1 MNKKNKEFFLS
12 SWAINNKTIIYVLM
26 TIFLVSGITAYKT
39 MPRELFPEINS
50 SNIFVTTIFPGNN
63 AEEIEKL
70 ITDPLEQEIK
80 GVIGLIEIE
89 STSSE
94 GISIINIEFDD
105 DIPTE
110 VARLRVKDLVDNVTV
125 GDDWPTFN
133 NAKVDPNI
141 FEFDIAERFPVLNI
155 SLVGDYKVEE
165 LKEYAEYLD
174 TRIERLPQVKTVEVR
189 GIQDFEVEIAVNPY
203 KMKATKT
210 SFGNIINAISQ
221 ENITISA
228 GSLISDGQRRN
239 VKIIGEVSD
248 PSQLNRLIV
257 KRDDGPVYLED
268 VASVSFREKE
278 ATSFTRSFDQKTVML
293 EVVKRGGENAIFASN
308 SIQEIIKDAKENFLP
323 ENLDVVVQNDQSEYT
338 INSVND
344 LMNNLI
350 FGIILVVTVLTFFL
364 GLRNAL
370 FVGFAIPMS
379 MFMSL
384 VILSAFGFTLNRM
397 VLFGLVMGLGLLVDN
412 GIVVVENIYRL
423 MSKEGMSRVQAAKLG
438 IGEVALPIIVSTA
451 TTIAA
456 FIPLGTWP
464 GTLGEFM
471 IYFPITL
478 SAILGS
484 SLIVAIFFNSMLVS
498 SFMDLSEREISR
510 TNLMKMTYILGG
522 LAIVFV
528 LFQDTRAIGS
538 LLAFICFLFWSYKYV
553 IKNSA
558 VKFQNTLLVK
568 LENRYNEF
576 LSFAL
581 AGFRPY
587 LFLLGTI
594 SLFFVSILLMAIFPP
609 KVEFFPDNEPQQI
622 LVYLEYPEG
631 TDIKKTNETSMLI
644 ESEVYKVVN
653 NSKYIDNGYNFLVE
667 SAISQ
672 VGEGAGNPETDA
684 GGTGEI
690 PHKALITMTMRE
702 FKFRRGMSSE
712 ELRKEIQVELI
723 EKFPGIAISV
733 EKDSQGPP
741 GGYPVNIEIY
751 GEDYEQLIETAIS
764 MKNYLNQENIEGIE
778 QLKIDVS
785 RSKPGL
791 EFNVDREKAGELG
804 IPTGLVGQTIRNS
817 IIGSKAGIY
826 KLRGED
832 YEINVRF
839 DEEFKNDINSIIN
852 QNIVFRDQ
860 STGKTKE
867 VPIASIVD
875 QKNITSFSAIKHIDL
890 QRVVTLYSSI
900 LAGSNANEIVNTAEI
915 ALSGYEAPQGVE
927 YKFTGEIKQQ
937 SENQEFLSGAL
948 LTGIAL
954 IILLLVFQFNSISKP
969 FIVLASIVLSFT
981 GVFLGIVI
989 FNLTFSILMTMLGII
1004 SLTGIIVNNAVVL
1017 IDYTQLLLDRKK
1029 EELNV
1034 EKDNMLSKDQIFEAI
1049 VSGGKARLRPV
1060 ILTAITTILG
1070 LIPLAIGLNID
1081 LMSLFSSGNPNI
1093 YVGGDNVIFWGP
1105 LAWTVIFGL
1114 TFATFLTL
1122 VIVPVTFYLSKRAA
1136 LKIREFK
1143 LN

>member
-1 MNKKNKEFFLS
+1 MDKKNKEFFLS

-105 DIPTE
+105 EISTE

-174 TRIERLPQVKTVEVR
+174 TRIERLPQVKTVEIR

-278 ATSFTRSFDQKTVML
+278 ATSFTRSFDQKTIML

-308 SIQEIIKDAKENFLP
+308 SIQEIIKDAKEKFLP

-522 LAIVFV
+522 LSIVFV

-538 LLAFICFLFWSYKYV
+538 LLAFICFLFWLYKYV

-587 LFLLGTI
+587 LFLLGTV

-644 ESEVYKVVN
+644 ESEIYKVVN

-969 FIVLASIVLSFT
+969 LIVLASIVLSFT

-1017 IDYTQLLLDRKK
+1017 IDYTQLLFDRKK
-1029 EELNV
+1029 IDLN
-1034 EKDNMLSKDQIFEAI
+1034 MSKDEIIDKMTAKELVKTA
-1049 VSGGKARLRPV
+1049 GKARLKPV
-1060 ILTAITTILG
+1060 LLTAITTIFG
-1070 LIPLAIGLNID
+1070 LIPLAVGLNID
-1081 LMSLFSSGNPNI
+1081 FFSLFSNWNPNI
-1093 YVGGDNVIFWGP
+1093 YLGGDNVIFWGP
-1105 LAWTVIFGL
+1105 LAWTVIFGI

-1122 VIVPVTFYLSKRAA
+1122 IIVPSMYYIIHLARIK
-1136 LKIREFK
+1136 LKNI
-1143 LN
+1143 

>member
-1 MNKKNKEFFLS
+1 MDKKNKEFFLS

-141 FEFDIAERFPVLNI
+141 FEFDIAESFPVLNI

-268 VASVSFREKE
+268 VASVSFKEKE

-344 LMNNLI
+344 SMNNLI

-1017 IDYTQLLLDRKK
+1017 IDYTQLLFDRKK
-1029 EELNV
+1029 IDLN
-1034 EKDNMLSKDQIFEAI
+1034 MSKDEIIDKMTAMELVKTA
-1049 VSGGKARLRPV
+1049 GKARLKPV
-1060 ILTAITTILG
+1060 LLTAITTIFG
-1070 LIPLAIGLNID
+1070 LIPLAVGLNID
-1081 LMSLFSSGNPNI
+1081 FFSLFANWNPNV
-1093 YVGGDNVIFWGP
+1093 YLGGDNVIFWGP
-1105 LAWTVIFGL
+1105 LAWTVIFGI

-1122 VIVPVTFYLSKRAA
+1122 IIVPSMYYIIHLARIK
-1136 LKIREFK
+1136 LKNI
-1143 LN
+1143 

>member
-26 TIFLVSGITAYKT
+26 IIFLVSGITAYKT

-50 SNIFVTTIFPGNN
+50 SNIFVTTVFPGNN
-63 AEEIEKL
+63 AEEMEKL

-105 DIPTE
+105 EIPTAL
-110 VARLRVKDLVDNVTV
+110 ARQRVKDLVDNVTV

-189 GIQDFEVEIAVNPY
+189 GIQDFEVEVAVDPY
-203 KMKATKT
+203 MMKATKT
-210 SFGNIINAISQ
+210 SFGDIINAIAQ
-221 ENITISA
+221 ENVTVSA
-228 GSLISDGQRRN
+228 GSLISAGQRRN
-239 VKIIGEVSD
+239 VKIIGEVSN
-248 PSQLNRLIV
+248 PNELNRIIV
-257 KRDDGPVYLED
+257 KRDNGPVYLED
-268 VASVSFREKE
+268 VASISFKEKE
-278 ATSFTRSFDQKTVML
+278 ITSYTRSFDKKTVML

-308 SIQEIIKDAKENFLP
+308 SIQEIIDEAKESFFP

-384 VILSAFGFTLNRM
+384 VILSAFGLTLNRM

-423 MSKEGMSRVQAAKLG
+423 MSKEGVSRVQAAKLG

-510 TNLMKMTYILGG
+510 KNLMRMTYVLGG
-522 LAIVFV
+522 FAIIFV
-528 LFQDTRAIGS
+528 LFNDTRAIGS
-538 LLAFICFLFWSYKYV
+538 LLAFICFLFWSYKYI

-558 VKFQNTLLVK
+558 IRFQNTFLVR
-568 LENRYNEF
+568 LENLYNSF
-576 LSFAL
+576 LSYALSGIRPFLFLAGTFAL
-581 AGFRPY
+581 
-587 LFLLGTI
+587 
-594 SLFFVSILLMAIFPP
+594 FVFSIVLMGIFPP
-609 KVEFFPDNEPQQI
+609 KIEFFPDNEPQQI

-631 TDIKKTNETSMLI
+631 TDIEKTNETSKQI
-644 ESEVYKVVN
+644 ESEIYKVAN
-653 NSKYIDNGYNFLVE
+653 NSKYFDGDYNFLVE

-702 FKFRRGMSSE
+702 FKYRRGMSSE
-712 ELRKEIQVELI
+712 ELRKDIQLELI
-723 EKFPGIAISV
+723 GRFPGIAISV

-751 GEDYEQLIETAIS
+751 GDDYEKLIETAIS
-764 MKNYLNQENIEGIE
+764 MKNYLNKENIEGIE

-791 EFNVDREKAGELG
+791 EFIVDREKAGELG

-817 IIGSKAGIY
+817 IIGSKAGVY
-826 KLRGED
+826 KLKGED
-832 YEINVRF
+832 YQINVRL
-839 DEEFKNDINSIIN
+839 DEEYKNNINTIIN
-852 QNIVFRDQ
+852 QNIIFRDQ
-860 STGKTKE
+860 ATGKTKE
-867 VPIASIVD
+867 VPIASVVNER
-875 QKNITSFSAIKHIDL
+875 NITSFSAIKHINL

-915 ALSGYEAPQGVE
+915 SLSGFETPKGVDF
-927 YKFTGEIKQQ
+927 KFTGEIKQQ
-937 SENQEFLSGAL
+937 AENQSFLSGAL

-954 IILLLVFQFNSISKP
+954 IILILVFQFNSISKP
-969 FIVLASIVLSFT
+969 LIVLASIILSFT

-1017 IDYTQLLLDRKK
+1017 IDYTQLLFDRKK
-1029 EELNV
+1029 IDLN
-1034 EKDNMLSKDQIFEAI
+1034 LSKEDIIDKNIALDL
-1049 VSGGKARLRPV
+1049 VKTAGKARLKPV
-1060 ILTAITTILG
+1060 LLTAITTIFG
-1070 LIPLAIGLNID
+1070 LIPLAVGLNID
-1081 LMSLFSSGNPNI
+1081 FFTLFADWNANI
-1093 YVGGDNVIFWGP
+1093 YIGGDNVIFWGP
-1105 LAWTVIFGL
+1105 LAWTVIFGI

-1122 VIVPVTFYLSKRAA
+1122 IIVPSMYYIIHLGRIK
-1136 LKIREFK
+1136 LKNI
-1143 LN
+1143 

>member
-155 SLVGDYKVEE
+155 SLVGNYKVEE

-189 GIQDFEVEIAVNPY
+189 GIQDFEVEIAVDPY

-1017 IDYTQLLLDRKK
+1017 IDYTQLLFDRKK
-1029 EELNV
+1029 IDLN
-1034 EKDNMLSKDQIFEAI
+1034 MSKDEIIDKMTAMELVKTA
-1049 VSGGKARLRPV
+1049 GKARLKPV
-1060 ILTAITTILG
+1060 LLTAITTIFG
-1070 LIPLAIGLNID
+1070 LIPLAVGLNID
-1081 LMSLFSSGNPNI
+1081 FFSLFANWNPNV
-1093 YVGGDNVIFWGP
+1093 YLGGDNVIFWGP
-1105 LAWTVIFGL
+1105 LAWTVIFGIS
-1114 TFATFLTL
+1114 FATFLTL
-1122 VIVPVTFYLSKRAA
+1122 IIVPSMYYIIHLARIK
-1136 LKIREFK
+1136 LKNI
-1143 LN
+1143 

>member
-1 MNKKNKEFFLS
+1 MDKKNKEFFLS

-26 TIFLVSGITAYKT
+26 TIFLFSGITAYKT

-105 DIPTE
+105 EIPTE

-174 TRIERLPQVKTVEVR
+174 TRIERLPQVKTVEIR

-278 ATSFTRSFDQKTVML
+278 ATSFTRSFDQKTIML

-308 SIQEIIKDAKENFLP
+308 SIQEIIKDAKEKFLP

-538 LLAFICFLFWSYKYV
+538 LLAFICFLFWLYKYV

-587 LFLLGTI
+587 LFLLGTV

-644 ESEVYKVVN
+644 ESEIYKVVN

-969 FIVLASIVLSFT
+969 LIVLASIVLSFT

-1017 IDYTQLLLDRKK
+1017 IDYTQLLFDRKK
-1029 EELNV
+1029 IDLN
-1034 EKDNMLSKDQIFEAI
+1034 MSKDEIIDKMTAMELVKTA
-1049 VSGGKARLRPV
+1049 GKARLKPV
-1060 ILTAITTILG
+1060 LLTAITTIFG
-1070 LIPLAIGLNID
+1070 LIPLAVGLNID
-1081 LMSLFSSGNPNI
+1081 FFSLFSNWNPNI
-1093 YVGGDNVIFWGP
+1093 YLGGDNVIFWGP
-1105 LAWTVIFGL
+1105 LAWTVIFGI

-1122 VIVPVTFYLSKRAA
+1122 IIVPSMYYIIHLARIK
-1136 LKIREFK
+1136 LKNI
-1143 LN
+1143 

>member
-26 TIFLVSGITAYKT
+26 IIFLVSGITAYKT

-50 SNIFVTTIFPGNN
+50 SNIFVTTVFPGNN
-63 AEEIEKL
+63 AEEMEKL

-105 DIPTE
+105 EIPTAL
-110 VARLRVKDLVDNVTV
+110 ARQRVKDLVDNVTV

-189 GIQDFEVEIAVNPY
+189 GIQDFEVEVAVDPY
-203 KMKATKT
+203 MMKATKT
-210 SFGNIINAISQ
+210 SFGDIINAIAQ
-221 ENITISA
+221 ENVTVSA
-228 GSLISDGQRRN
+228 GSLISAGQRRN
-239 VKIIGEVSD
+239 VKIIGEVSN
-248 PSQLNRLIV
+248 PNELNRIIV
-257 KRDDGPVYLED
+257 KRDNGPVYLED
-268 VASVSFREKE
+268 VASISFKEKE
-278 ATSFTRSFDQKTVML
+278 ITSYTRSFDKKTIML

-308 SIQEIIKDAKENFLP
+308 SIQEIIDEAKESFLP

-384 VILSAFGFTLNRM
+384 VILSAFGLTLNRM

-423 MSKEGMSRVQAAKLG
+423 MSKEGVSRVQAAKLG

-510 TNLMKMTYILGG
+510 KNLMRMTYVLGG
-522 LAIVFV
+522 FAIIFV
-528 LFQDTRAIGS
+528 LFNDTRAIGS
-538 LLAFICFLFWSYKYV
+538 LLAFICFLFWSYKYI

-558 VKFQNTLLVK
+558 IRFQNTFLVR
-568 LENRYNEF
+568 LENLYNSF
-576 LSFAL
+576 LSYALSGIRPFLFLAGTFAL
-581 AGFRPY
+581 FI
-587 LFLLGTI
+587 F
-594 SLFFVSILLMAIFPP
+594 SIVLMGIFPP
-609 KVEFFPDNEPQQI
+609 KIEFFPDNEPQQI

-631 TDIKKTNETSMLI
+631 TDIEKTNETSKQI
-644 ESEVYKVVN
+644 ESEIYKVAN
-653 NSKYIDNGYNFLVE
+653 NSKYFDGDYNFLVE

-702 FKFRRGMSSE
+702 FKYRRGMSSE
-712 ELRKEIQVELI
+712 ELRKDIQLELI
-723 EKFPGIAISV
+723 GRFPGIAISV

-751 GEDYEQLIETAIS
+751 GDDYEKLIETAIS
-764 MKNYLNQENIEGIE
+764 MKNYLNKENIEGIE

-791 EFNVDREKAGELG
+791 EFIVDREKAGELG

-817 IIGSKAGIY
+817 IIGSKAGVY
-826 KLRGED
+826 KLKGED
-832 YEINVRF
+832 YQINVRL
-839 DEEFKNDINSIIN
+839 DEEYKNNINTIIN
-852 QNIVFRDQ
+852 QNIIFRDQ
-860 STGKTKE
+860 ATGKTKE
-867 VPIASIVD
+867 VPIASVVNER
-875 QKNITSFSAIKHIDL
+875 NITSFSAIKHINL

-915 ALSGYEAPQGVE
+915 SLSGFETPKGVDF
-927 YKFTGEIKQQ
+927 KFTGEIKQQ
-937 SENQEFLSGAL
+937 AENQSFLSGAL

-954 IILLLVFQFNSISKP
+954 IILILVFQFNSISKP
-969 FIVLASIVLSFT
+969 LIVLASIILSFT

-1017 IDYTQLLLDRKK
+1017 IDYTQLLFDRKK
-1029 EELNV
+1029 IDLN
-1034 EKDNMLSKDQIFEAI
+1034 LSKEDIIDKNIALDLI
-1049 VSGGKARLRPV
+1049 KTAGKARLKPV
-1060 ILTAITTILG
+1060 LLTAITTIFG
-1070 LIPLAIGLNID
+1070 LIPLAVGLNID
-1081 LMSLFSSGNPNI
+1081 FFTLFADWNANI
-1093 YVGGDNVIFWGP
+1093 YIGGDNVIFWGP
-1105 LAWTVIFGL
+1105 LAWTVIFGI

-1122 VIVPVTFYLSKRAA
+1122 IIVPSMYYIIHLGRIK
-1136 LKIREFK
+1136 LKNI
-1143 LN
+1143 

>member
-1 MNKKNKEFFLS
+1 MDKKNKEFFLS

-26 TIFLVSGITAYKT
+26 IIFLISGITAYKT

-63 AEEIEKL
+63 AEEMEKL

-80 GVIGLIEIE
+80 GVIGLIDIE

-105 DIPTE
+105 EIPTAL
-110 VARLRVKDLVDNVTV
+110 ARQRVKDLVDNVTV

-133 NAKVDPNI
+133 NSKVDPNI

-165 LKEYAEYLD
+165 LKEYAEYLE
-174 TRIERLPQVKTVEVR
+174 TRIERLSQVKTVEIR
-189 GIQDFEVEIAVNPY
+189 GIQDFEVEVAVNPY
-203 KMKATKT
+203 MMKATKT
-210 SFGNIINAISQ
+210 SYSDIINAIAQ
-221 ENITISA
+221 ENVTISA

-248 PSQLNRLIV
+248 PSELNRIIV
-257 KRDDGPVYLED
+257 KRDNGPVYLED
-268 VASVSFREKE
+268 VASVSFKEKE
-278 ATSFTRSFDQKTVML
+278 ITSYTRSFDKKTVML
-293 EVVKRGGENAIFASN
+293 EVVKRGGQNAIFASN
-308 SIQEIIKDAKENFLP
+308 SIQEIIREAKKDFLP
-323 ENLDVVVQNDQSEYT
+323 SNLEVVIQNDQSEYT

-384 VILSAFGFTLNRM
+384 VILSSFGLTLNRM

-423 MSKEGMSRVQAAKLG
+423 MSKEGVPRIQAAKLG

-498 SFMDLSEREISR
+498 SFMDLSEKEISR
-510 TNLMKMTYILGG
+510 KNLLRMTYILGG
-522 LAIVFV
+522 LAVVFV

-538 LLAFICFLFWSYKYV
+538 LLVFICFLFWFYKYV
-553 IKNSA
+553 IKNQA
-558 VKFQNTLLVK
+558 IRFQNNFLVR
-568 LENRYNEF
+568 LENTYNDF

-581 AGFRPY
+581 SGIRPF
-587 LFLLGTI
+587 LFLAGTFL
-594 SLFFVSILLMAIFPP
+594 LFITSIVLMGIFPP
-609 KVEFFPDNEPQQI
+609 KIEFFPDNEPQQI

-631 TDIKKTNETSMLI
+631 TDIEKTNETLKQI
-644 ESEVYKVVN
+644 ESEIYELVN
-653 NSKYIDNGYNFLVE
+653 NPKYLDGDYNFLVE

-702 FKFRRGMSSE
+702 FKYRRGMSSE
-712 ELRKEIQVELI
+712 ELRKDVQLELI
-723 EKFPGIAISV
+723 DRFPGIAISV
-733 EKDSQGPP
+733 EKDTQGPP

-751 GEDYEQLIETAIS
+751 GDDYERLIETAIS
-764 MKNYLNQENIEGIE
+764 MKNYLNKENIEGIE

-791 EFNVDREKAGELG
+791 EFQVDREKAGELG
-804 IPTGLVGQTIRNS
+804 IPTGLIGQTIRNS
-817 IIGSKAGIY
+817 IIGTKAGVY
-826 KLRGED
+826 KINGDD
-832 YEINVRF
+832 YQINVRL
-839 DEEFKNDINSIIN
+839 DEDYKNNINAIIN

-860 STGKTKE
+860 SNGKIKE
-867 VPIASIVD
+867 IPIASVVTE
-875 QKNITSFSAIKHIDL
+875 KNITSFSAIKHKEL
-890 QRVVTLYSSI
+890 QRSVTLYSSI
-900 LAGSNANEIVNTAEI
+900 LAGSNANEIVNSAEI
-915 ALSGYEAPQGVE
+915 SLSGFETPQGVDF
-927 YKFTGEIKQQ
+927 KFTGEIKQQ
-937 SENQEFLSGAL
+937 AENQSFLSGAL

-954 IILLLVFQFNSISKP
+954 IVLILVFQFNSISKP
-969 FIVLASIVLSFT
+969 LIVLASIILSFT

-1017 IDYTQLLLDRKK
+1017 IDYTQLLFDRKK
-1029 EELNV
+1029 IDLN
-1034 EKDNMLSKDQIFEAI
+1034 LSKDDIIDKITALSLI
-1049 VSGGKARLRPV
+1049 KTAGKARLKPV
-1060 ILTAITTILG
+1060 LLTAITTIFG

-1081 LMSLFSSGNPNI
+1081 FFSLFANWNANI
-1093 YVGGDNVIFWGP
+1093 YIGGDNVVFWGP
-1105 LAWTVIFGL
+1105 LAWTVIFGI

-1122 VIVPVTFYLSKRAA
+1122 IIVPSMYYIIHLGRIK
-1136 LKIREFK
+1136 LKNI
-1143 LN
+1143 

>member
-915 ALSGYEAPQGVE
+915 SLSGYEAPQGVE

-954 IILLLVFQFNSISKP
+954 IILLLVLQFNSISKP

-989 FNLTFSILMTMLGII
+989 FNLTFSVLMTMLVII

-1017 IDYTQLLLDRKK
+1017 IDYTQLLFDRKK
-1029 EELNV
+1029 IDLN
-1034 EKDNMLSKDQIFEAI
+1034 MSKDEIIDKMTAMELVKTA
-1049 VSGGKARLRPV
+1049 GKARLKPV
-1060 ILTAITTILG
+1060 LLTAITTIFG
-1070 LIPLAIGLNID
+1070 LIPLAVGLNID
-1081 LMSLFSSGNPNI
+1081 FFSLFANWNPNV
-1093 YVGGDNVIFWGP
+1093 YLGGDNVIFWGP
-1105 LAWTVIFGL
+1105 LAWTVIFGI
-1114 TFATFLTL
+1114 TSATFLTL
-1122 VIVPVTFYLSKRAA
+1122 IIVPSMYYIIHLARIK
-1136 LKIREFK
+1136 LKNI
-1143 LN
+1143 

>member
-1 MNKKNKEFFLS
+1 MDKKNKEFFLS

-26 TIFLVSGITAYKT
+26 IIFLISGITAYKT

-63 AEEIEKL
+63 AEEMEKL

-80 GVIGLIEIE
+80 GVIGLIDIE

-105 DIPTE
+105 EIPTAL
-110 VARLRVKDLVDNVTV
+110 ARQRVKDLVDNVTV

-133 NAKVDPNI
+133 NSKVDPNI

-165 LKEYAEYLD
+165 LKEYAEYLE
-174 TRIERLPQVKTVEVR
+174 TRIERLPQVKTVEIR
-189 GIQDFEVEIAVNPY
+189 GIQDFEVEVAVDPY
-203 KMKATKT
+203 MMKATKT
-210 SFGNIINAISQ
+210 SYSDIINAIAQ
-221 ENITISA
+221 ENVTISA

-248 PSQLNRLIV
+248 PSELNRIIV
-257 KRDDGPVYLED
+257 KRDNGPVYLED
-268 VASVSFREKE
+268 VASVSFKEKE
-278 ATSFTRSFDQKTVML
+278 ITSYTRSFDKKTVML
-293 EVVKRGGENAIFASN
+293 EVVKRGGQNAIFASN
-308 SIQEIIKDAKENFLP
+308 SIQEIIREAKKDFLP
-323 ENLDVVVQNDQSEYT
+323 SSLEVVIQNDQSEYT

-384 VILSAFGFTLNRM
+384 VILSAFGLTLNRM

-423 MSKEGMSRVQAAKLG
+423 MSKEGVPRIQAAKLG

-498 SFMDLSEREISR
+498 SFMDLSEKEISR
-510 TNLMKMTYILGG
+510 KNLLRMTYILGG
-522 LAIVFV
+522 LAVVFV

-538 LLAFICFLFWSYKYV
+538 LLAFICFLFWSYKYF
-553 IKNSA
+553 IKNQA
-558 VKFQNTLLVK
+558 IRFQNTFLVR
-568 LENRYNEF
+568 LENKYNDF

-581 AGFRPY
+581 EGIRPF
-587 LFLLGTI
+587 LFLAGTFL
-594 SLFFVSILLMAIFPP
+594 LFITSIVLMGIFPP
-609 KVEFFPDNEPQQI
+609 KIEFFPDNEPQQI

-631 TDIKKTNETSMLI
+631 TDIEKTNETLKQI
-644 ESEVYKVVN
+644 ESEIYELVN
-653 NSKYIDNGYNFLVE
+653 NPKYLDGDYNFLVE

-702 FKFRRGMSSE
+702 FKYRRGMSSE
-712 ELRKEIQVELI
+712 ELRKDVQLELI
-723 EKFPGIAISV
+723 DRFPGIAISV
-733 EKDSQGPP
+733 EKDTQGPP

-751 GEDYEQLIETAIS
+751 GDDYERLIETAIS
-764 MKNYLNQENIEGIE
+764 MKNYLNKENIEGIE

-791 EFNVDREKAGELG
+791 EFQVDREKAGELG
-804 IPTGLVGQTIRNS
+804 IPTGLIGQTIRNS
-817 IIGSKAGIY
+817 IIGTKAGVY
-826 KLRGED
+826 KINGDD
-832 YEINVRF
+832 YQINVRL
-839 DEEFKNDINSIIN
+839 DEDYKNDINTIIN

-860 STGKTKE
+860 SNGKIKE
-867 VPIASIVD
+867 IPIASVVTE
-875 QKNITSFSAIKHIDL
+875 KNITSFSAIKHKEL
-890 QRVVTLYSSI
+890 QRSVTLYSSI
-900 LAGSNANEIVNTAEI
+900 LAGSNANEIVNSAEI
-915 ALSGYEAPQGVE
+915 SLSGFETPQGVDF
-927 YKFTGEIKQQ
+927 KFTGEIKQQ
-937 SENQEFLSGAL
+937 AENQSFLSGAL

-954 IILLLVFQFNSISKP
+954 IVLILVFQFNSISKP
-969 FIVLASIVLSFT
+969 LIVLASIILSFT

-1017 IDYTQLLLDRKK
+1017 IDYTQLLFDRKK
-1029 EELNV
+1029 IDLN
-1034 EKDNMLSKDQIFEAI
+1034 LSKDDIIDKITALSLI
-1049 VSGGKARLRPV
+1049 KTAGKARLKPV
-1060 ILTAITTILG
+1060 LLTAITTIFG

-1081 LMSLFSSGNPNI
+1081 FFSLFANWNANI
-1093 YVGGDNVIFWGP
+1093 YIGGDNVIFWGP
-1105 LAWTVIFGL
+1105 LAWTVIFGI

-1122 VIVPVTFYLSKRAA
+1122 IIVPSMYYIIHLGRIK
-1136 LKIREFK
+1136 LKNI
-1143 LN
+1143 

>member
-268 VASVSFREKE
+268 VASVSFREKDV
-278 ATSFTRSFDQKTVML
+278 TSFTRSFDQKTVML

-308 SIQEIIKDAKENFLP
+308 SIQEIIKDAKQNFLP

-498 SFMDLSEREISR
+498 SFMDLSEQEISR
-510 TNLMKMTYILGG
+510 TNLIKLTYILGG

-631 TDIKKTNETSMLI
+631 TDIKKTNETLMLI

-712 ELRKEIQVELI
+712 ELRKEIQLELL

-860 STGKTKE
+860 STGKIQE

-1017 IDYTQLLLDRKK
+1017 IDYTQLLFDRKK
-1029 EELNV
+1029 IDLN
-1034 EKDNMLSKDQIFEAI
+1034 MSKDEIIDKMTAMELVKTA
-1049 VSGGKARLRPV
+1049 GKARLKPV
-1060 ILTAITTILG
+1060 LLTAITTIFG
-1070 LIPLAIGLNID
+1070 LIPLAVGLNID
-1081 LMSLFSSGNPNI
+1081 FFSLFANWNPNV
-1093 YVGGDNVIFWGP
+1093 YLGGDNVVFWGP
-1105 LAWTVIFGL
+1105 LAWTVIFGI

-1122 VIVPVTFYLSKRAA
+1122 IIVPSMYYIIHLARIK
-1136 LKIREFK
+1136 LKNI
-1143 LN
+1143 

>member
-189 GIQDFEVEIAVNPY
+189 CIQDFEVEIAVNPY

-1017 IDYTQLLLDRKK
+1017 IDYTQLLFDRKK
-1029 EELNV
+1029 IDLN
-1034 EKDNMLSKDQIFEAI
+1034 MSKDEIIDKMTAMELVKTA
-1049 VSGGKARLRPV
+1049 GKARLKPV
-1060 ILTAITTILG
+1060 LLTAITTIFG
-1070 LIPLAIGLNID
+1070 LIPLAVGLNID
-1081 LMSLFSSGNPNI
+1081 FFSLFANWNPNV
-1093 YVGGDNVIFWGP
+1093 YLGGDNVIFWGP
-1105 LAWTVIFGL
+1105 LAWTVIFGI

-1122 VIVPVTFYLSKRAA
+1122 IIVPSMYYIIHLARIK
-1136 LKIREFK
+1136 LKNI
-1143 LN
+1143 

>member
-1 MNKKNKEFFLS
+1 
-12 SWAINNKTIIYVLM
+12 
-26 TIFLVSGITAYKT
+26 
-39 MPRELFPEINS
+39 
-50 SNIFVTTIFPGNN
+50 
-63 AEEIEKL
+63 
-70 ITDPLEQEIK
+70 
-80 GVIGLIEIE
+80 
-89 STSSE
+89 
-94 GISIINIEFDD
+94 
-105 DIPTE
+105 
-110 VARLRVKDLVDNVTV
+110 
-125 GDDWPTFN
+125 
-133 NAKVDPNI
+133 
-141 FEFDIAERFPVLNI
+141 
-155 SLVGDYKVEE
+155 
-165 LKEYAEYLD
+165 
-174 TRIERLPQVKTVEVR
+174 
-189 GIQDFEVEIAVNPY
+189 
-203 KMKATKT
+203 MKATKT

-581 AGFRPY
+581 AGVRPY

-867 VPIASIVD
+867 VPIASIVN

-1017 IDYTQLLLDRKK
+1017 IDYTQLLFDRKK
-1029 EELNV
+1029 IDLNI
-1034 EKDNMLSKDQIFEAI
+1034 SKDEIIDKITAMELVKTA
-1049 VSGGKARLRPV
+1049 GKARLKPV
-1060 ILTAITTILG
+1060 LLTAITTIFG
-1070 LIPLAIGLNID
+1070 LIPLAVGLNID
-1081 LMSLFSSGNPNI
+1081 FFSLFANWNPNV
-1093 YVGGDNVIFWGP
+1093 YLGGDNVIFWGP
-1105 LAWTVIFGL
+1105 LAWTVIFGI

-1122 VIVPVTFYLSKRAA
+1122 IIVPSMYYIIHLARIK
-1136 LKIREFK
+1136 LKNI
-1143 LN
+1143 

>member
-26 TIFLVSGITAYKT
+26 IIFLVSGITAYKT

-50 SNIFVTTIFPGNN
+50 SNIFVTTVFPGNN
-63 AEEIEKL
+63 AEEMEKL

-105 DIPTE
+105 EIPTAL
-110 VARLRVKDLVDNVTV
+110 ARQRVKDLVDNVTV

-189 GIQDFEVEIAVNPY
+189 GIQDFEVEVAVDPY
-203 KMKATKT
+203 MMKATKT
-210 SFGNIINAISQ
+210 SFGDIINAIAQ
-221 ENITISA
+221 ENVTVSA
-228 GSLISDGQRRN
+228 GSLISAGQRRN
-239 VKIIGEVSD
+239 VKIIGEVSN
-248 PSQLNRLIV
+248 PNELNRIIV
-257 KRDDGPVYLED
+257 KRDNGPVYLED
-268 VASVSFREKE
+268 VASISFKEKE
-278 ATSFTRSFDQKTVML
+278 ITSYTRSFDKKTIML

-308 SIQEIIKDAKENFLP
+308 SIQEIIDEAKESFLP

-384 VILSAFGFTLNRM
+384 VILSAFGLTLNRM

-423 MSKEGMSRVQAAKLG
+423 MSKEGVSRVQAAKLG

-510 TNLMKMTYILGG
+510 KNLMRMTYVLGG
-522 LAIVFV
+522 FAIIFV
-528 LFQDTRAIGS
+528 LFNDTRAIGS
-538 LLAFICFLFWSYKYV
+538 LLAFICFLFWSYKYI

-558 VKFQNTLLVK
+558 IRFQNTFLVR
-568 LENRYNEF
+568 LENLYNSF
-576 LSFAL
+576 LSYALSGIRPFLFLAGTFAL
-581 AGFRPY
+581 FI
-587 LFLLGTI
+587 F
-594 SLFFVSILLMAIFPP
+594 SIVLMGIFPP
-609 KVEFFPDNEPQQI
+609 KIEFFPDNEPQQI

-631 TDIKKTNETSMLI
+631 TDIEKTNETSKQI
-644 ESEVYKVVN
+644 ESEIYKVAN
-653 NSKYIDNGYNFLVE
+653 NSKYFDGDYNFLVE

-702 FKFRRGMSSE
+702 FKYRRGMSSE
-712 ELRKEIQVELI
+712 ELRKDIQLELI
-723 EKFPGIAISV
+723 GRFPGIAISV

-751 GEDYEQLIETAIS
+751 GDDYEKLIETAIS
-764 MKNYLNQENIEGIE
+764 MKNYLNKENIEGIE

-791 EFNVDREKAGELG
+791 EFIVDREKAGELG

-817 IIGSKAGIY
+817 IIGSKAGVY
-826 KLRGED
+826 KLKGED
-832 YEINVRF
+832 YQINVRL
-839 DEEFKNDINSIIN
+839 DEEYKNNINTIIN
-852 QNIVFRDQ
+852 QNIIFRDQ
-860 STGKTKE
+860 ATGKTKE
-867 VPIASIVD
+867 VPIASVVNER
-875 QKNITSFSAIKHIDL
+875 NITSFSAIKHINL

-915 ALSGYEAPQGVE
+915 SLSGFETPKGVDF
-927 YKFTGEIKQQ
+927 KFTGEIKQQ
-937 SENQEFLSGAL
+937 AENQSFLSGAL

-954 IILLLVFQFNSISKP
+954 IILILVFQFNSISKP
-969 FIVLASIVLSFT
+969 FIVLASIILSFT

-1017 IDYTQLLLDRKK
+1017 IDYTQLLFDRKK
-1029 EELNV
+1029 IDLN
-1034 EKDNMLSKDQIFEAI
+1034 LSKEDIIDKNIALDL
-1049 VSGGKARLRPV
+1049 VKTAGKARLKPV
-1060 ILTAITTILG
+1060 LLTAITTIFG
-1070 LIPLAIGLNID
+1070 LIPLAVGLNID
-1081 LMSLFSSGNPNI
+1081 FFTLFADWNANI
-1093 YVGGDNVIFWGP
+1093 YIGGDNVIFWGP
-1105 LAWTVIFGL
+1105 LAWTVIFGI

-1122 VIVPVTFYLSKRAA
+1122 IIVPSMYYIIHLGRIK
-1136 LKIREFK
+1136 LKNI
-1143 LN
+1143 

>member
-12 SWAINNKTIIYVLM
+12 SWAIDNKTIIYVLM

-1017 IDYTQLLLDRKK
+1017 IDYTQLLFDRKK
-1029 EELNV
+1029 IDLN
-1034 EKDNMLSKDQIFEAI
+1034 MSKDEIIDKMTAMELVKTA
-1049 VSGGKARLRPV
+1049 GKARLKPV
-1060 ILTAITTILG
+1060 LLTAITTIFG
-1070 LIPLAIGLNID
+1070 LIPLAVGLNID
-1081 LMSLFSSGNPNI
+1081 FFSLFANWNPNV
-1093 YVGGDNVIFWGP
+1093 YLGGDNVIFWGP
-1105 LAWTVIFGL
+1105 LAWTVIFGI

-1122 VIVPVTFYLSKRAA
+1122 IIVPSMYYIIHLARIK
-1136 LKIREFK
+1136 LKNI
-1143 LN
+1143 

>member
-1 MNKKNKEFFLS
+1 MDKKNKEFFLS

-1017 IDYTQLLLDRKK
+1017 IDYTQLLFDRKK
-1029 EELNV
+1029 IDLN
-1034 EKDNMLSKDQIFEAI
+1034 MSKDEIIDKMIAMELVKTA
-1049 VSGGKARLRPV
+1049 GKARLKPV
-1060 ILTAITTILG
+1060 LLTAITTIFG
-1070 LIPLAIGLNID
+1070 LIPLAVGLNID
-1081 LMSLFSSGNPNI
+1081 FFSLFANWNPNV
-1093 YVGGDNVIFWGP
+1093 YLGGDNVIFWGP
-1105 LAWTVIFGL
+1105 LAWTVIFGI

-1122 VIVPVTFYLSKRAA
+1122 IIVPSMYYIIHLARIK
-1136 LKIREFK
+1136 LKNI
-1143 LN
+1143 

>member
-1 MNKKNKEFFLS
+1 MDKKNKEFFLS

-165 LKEYAEYLD
+165 FKEYAEYLD
-174 TRIERLPQVKTVEVR
+174 TRIERLPEVKTVEVR

-203 KMKATKT
+203 QMKATKT
-210 SFGNIINAISQ
+210 SFSNIINAISQ
-221 ENITISA
+221 ENITVSA

-248 PSQLNRLIV
+248 PKELNRLIV

-268 VASVSFREKE
+268 VALVSFREKE

-308 SIQEIIKDAKENFLP
+308 SIQEIIKEAKENFLP
-323 ENLDVVVQNDQSEYT
+323 ENLDVVIQNDQSEYT

-423 MSKEGMSRVQAAKLG
+423 MSKEGLSRVQAAKLG

-510 TNLMKMTYILGG
+510 TNLIKMTYILGG

-528 LFQDTRAIGS
+528 LFKDTRAIGS
-538 LLAFICFLFWSYKYV
+538 LLAFVCFLFWAYKYV

-568 LENRYNEF
+568 LENRYNQF

-594 SLFFVSILLMAIFPP
+594 SLFFISILLMAIFPP

-644 ESEVYKVVN
+644 ESEIYKVVN

-832 YEINVRF
+832 YEINVRL
-839 DEEFKNDINSIIN
+839 DEEFRNDINSIIN

-875 QKNITSFSAIKHIDL
+875 QRNITSFSAIKHIDL

-927 YKFTGEIKQQ
+927 YRFTGEIKQQ

-981 GVFLGIVI
+981 GVFMGIII

-1017 IDYTQLLLDRKK
+1017 IDYTQLLFDRKK
-1029 EELNV
+1029 IDLN
-1034 EKDNMLSKDQIFEAI
+1034 MSKDEI
-1049 VSGGKARLRPV
+1049 VDKVTAMELVKTAGKARLKPV
-1060 ILTAITTILG
+1060 LLTAITTIFG
-1070 LIPLAIGLNID
+1070 LIPLAVGLNID
-1081 LMSLFSSGNPNI
+1081 FFSLFANWDPNV
-1093 YVGGDNVIFWGP
+1093 YLGGDNVIFWGP
-1105 LAWTVIFGL
+1105 LAWTVIFGI

-1122 VIVPVTFYLSKRAA
+1122 IIVPSMYYIIHLARIK
-1136 LKIREFK
+1136 LKNI
-1143 LN
+1143 

>member
-1 MNKKNKEFFLS
+1 MDKKNKEFFLS

-70 ITDPLEQEIK
+70 VTDPLEQEIK

-165 LKEYAEYLD
+165 FKEYAEYLD
-174 TRIERLPQVKTVEVR
+174 TRIERLPEVKTVEVR

-203 KMKATKT
+203 QMKATKT
-210 SFGNIINAISQ
+210 SFSNIINAISQ
-221 ENITISA
+221 ENITVSA

-248 PSQLNRLIV
+248 PKELNRLIV

-268 VASVSFREKE
+268 VALVSFREKE

-308 SIQEIIKDAKENFLP
+308 SIQEIIKEAKENFLP
-323 ENLDVVVQNDQSEYT
+323 ENLDVVIQNDQSEYT

-423 MSKEGMSRVQAAKLG
+423 MSKEGLSRVQAAKLG

-510 TNLMKMTYILGG
+510 TNLIKMTYILGG

-528 LFQDTRAIGS
+528 LFKDTRAIGS
-538 LLAFICFLFWSYKYV
+538 LLAFICFLFWAYKYI

-568 LENRYNEF
+568 LENRYNQF

-594 SLFFVSILLMAIFPP
+594 SLFFISILLMAIFPP

-644 ESEVYKVVN
+644 ESEIYKVVN

-832 YEINVRF
+832 YEINVRL
-839 DEEFKNDINSIIN
+839 DEEFRNDINSIIN

-875 QKNITSFSAIKHIDL
+875 QRNITSFSAIKHIDL

-927 YKFTGEIKQQ
+927 YRFTGEIKQQ

-981 GVFLGIVI
+981 GVFMGIII

-1017 IDYTQLLLDRKK
+1017 IDYTQLLFDRKK
-1029 EELNV
+1029 IDLN
-1034 EKDNMLSKDQIFEAI
+1034 MSKDEIIDKVTAMELVKTA
-1049 VSGGKARLRPV
+1049 GKARLKPV
-1060 ILTAITTILG
+1060 LLTAITTIFG
-1070 LIPLAIGLNID
+1070 LIPLAVGLNID
-1081 LMSLFSSGNPNI
+1081 FFSLFANWNPNV
-1093 YVGGDNVIFWGP
+1093 YLGGDNVIFWGP
-1105 LAWTVIFGL
+1105 LAWTVIFGI

-1122 VIVPVTFYLSKRAA
+1122 IIVPSMYYIIHLARIK
-1136 LKIREFK
+1136 LKNI
-1143 LN
+1143 

>member
-712 ELRKEIQVELI
+712 QLRKEIQVELI

-1017 IDYTQLLLDRKK
+1017 IDYTQLLFDRKK
-1029 EELNV
+1029 IDLN
-1034 EKDNMLSKDQIFEAI
+1034 MSKDEIIDKMTAMELVKTA
-1049 VSGGKARLRPV
+1049 GKARLKPV
-1060 ILTAITTILG
+1060 LLTAITTIFG
-1070 LIPLAIGLNID
+1070 LIPLAVGLNID
-1081 LMSLFSSGNPNI
+1081 FFSLFANWNPNV
-1093 YVGGDNVIFWGP
+1093 YLGGDNVIFWGP
-1105 LAWTVIFGL
+1105 LAWTVIFGI

-1122 VIVPVTFYLSKRAA
+1122 IIVPSMYYIIHLARIK
-1136 LKIREFK
+1136 LKNI
-1143 LN
+1143 

>member
-1 MNKKNKEFFLS
+1 MDKKNKEFFLS

-26 TIFLVSGITAYKT
+26 IIFLISGITAYKT

-63 AEEIEKL
+63 AEEMEKL

-80 GVIGLIEIE
+80 GVIGLIDIE

-105 DIPTE
+105 EIPTAL
-110 VARLRVKDLVDNVTV
+110 ARQRVKDLVDNVTV

-133 NAKVDPNI
+133 NSKVDPNI

-174 TRIERLPQVKTVEVR
+174 TRIERLPQVKTVEIR
-189 GIQDFEVEIAVNPY
+189 GIQDFEVEVAVNPY
-203 KMKATKT
+203 MMKATKT
-210 SFGNIINAISQ
+210 SYSDIINAIAQ
-221 ENITISA
+221 ENVTISA

-248 PSQLNRLIV
+248 PSELNRIIV
-257 KRDDGPVYLED
+257 KRDNGPVYLED
-268 VASVSFREKE
+268 VASISFKEKE
-278 ATSFTRSFDQKTVML
+278 ITSYTRSFDKKTVML

-308 SIQEIIKDAKENFLP
+308 SIQEIIQEAKEDFLP
-323 ENLDVVVQNDQSEYT
+323 SNLEVVIQNDQSEYT

-384 VILSAFGFTLNRM
+384 VILSAFGLTLNRM

-423 MSKEGMSRVQAAKLG
+423 MSKEGVPRIQAAKLG

-478 SAILGS
+478 SAVLGS

-498 SFMDLSEREISR
+498 SFMDLSEKEISR
-510 TNLMKMTYILGG
+510 KNLMRMTYILGS

-538 LLAFICFLFWSYKYV
+538 LLAFICFLFWSYKYF
-553 IKNSA
+553 IKNQA
-558 VKFQNTLLVK
+558 IRFQNTFLVR
-568 LENRYNEF
+568 LENKYNDF

-581 AGFRPY
+581 EGIRPF
-587 LFLLGTI
+587 LFLAGTFL
-594 SLFFVSILLMAIFPP
+594 LFITSIVLMGIFPP
-609 KVEFFPDNEPQQI
+609 KIEFFPDNEPQQI

-631 TDIKKTNETSMLI
+631 TDIEKTNETLKQI
-644 ESEVYKVVN
+644 ESEIYEVIN
-653 NSKYIDNGYNFLVE
+653 NPKYLDGDYNFLVE

-702 FKFRRGMSSE
+702 FKYRRGMSSE
-712 ELRKEIQVELI
+712 ELRKDVQLELI
-723 EKFPGIAISV
+723 GRFPGIAISV

-751 GEDYEQLIETAIS
+751 GDDYEKLIETAIS
-764 MKNYLNQENIEGIE
+764 MKNYLNKENIEGIE

-791 EFNVDREKAGELG
+791 EFQVDREKAGELG
-804 IPTGLVGQTIRNS
+804 IPTGLIGQTIRNS
-817 IIGSKAGIY
+817 IIGTKAGVY
-826 KLRGED
+826 KLNGDD
-832 YEINVRF
+832 YQINVRL
-839 DEEFKNDINSIIN
+839 DEDYKNNINTIIN
-852 QNIVFRDQ
+852 QNIIFRDQ
-860 STGKTKE
+860 SNGKTKE
-867 VPIASIVD
+867 IPIASVVTE
-875 QKNITSFSAIKHIDL
+875 KNITSFSAIKHKDL
-890 QRVVTLYSSI
+890 QRSVTLYSSI
-900 LAGSNANEIVNTAEI
+900 LAGSNANEIVNSAEI
-915 ALSGYEAPQGVE
+915 SLSGFETPQGVDF
-927 YKFTGEIKQQ
+927 KFTGEIKQQ
-937 SENQEFLSGAL
+937 AENQSFLSGAL

-954 IILLLVFQFNSISKP
+954 ILLLLVFQFNSISKP
-969 FIVLASIVLSFT
+969 FIVLASIILSFT

-1017 IDYTQLLLDRKK
+1017 IDYTQLLFDRKK
-1029 EELNV
+1029 IDLN
-1034 EKDNMLSKDQIFEAI
+1034 LSKNEIIEKSIALDLIKTA
-1049 VSGGKARLRPV
+1049 GKARLKPV
-1060 ILTAITTILG
+1060 LLTAITTIFG

-1081 LMSLFSSGNPNI
+1081 FFSLFANWNANI
-1093 YVGGDNVIFWGP
+1093 YIGGDNVIFWGP
-1105 LAWTVIFGL
+1105 LAWTVIFGI

-1122 VIVPVTFYLSKRAA
+1122 IIVPSMYYIIHLGRIK
-1136 LKIREFK
+1136 LKNI
-1143 LN
+1143 

>member
-1 MNKKNKEFFLS
+1 MDKKNKEFFLS

-165 LKEYAEYLD
+165 FKEYAEYLD
-174 TRIERLPQVKTVEVR
+174 TRIERLPEVKTVEVR

-203 KMKATKT
+203 QMKATKT
-210 SFGNIINAISQ
+210 SFSNIINAISQ
-221 ENITISA
+221 ENITVSA

-248 PSQLNRLIV
+248 PKELNRLIV

-268 VASVSFREKE
+268 VALVSFREKE

-308 SIQEIIKDAKENFLP
+308 SIQEIIKEAKENFLP
-323 ENLDVVVQNDQSEYT
+323 ENLDVVIQNDQSEYT

-423 MSKEGMSRVQAAKLG
+423 MSKEGLSRVQAAKLG

-510 TNLMKMTYILGG
+510 TNLIKMTYILGG

-528 LFQDTRAIGS
+528 LFKDTRAIGS
-538 LLAFICFLFWSYKYV
+538 LLAFVCFLFWAYKYV

-558 VKFQNTLLVK
+558 IKFQNTLLVK
-568 LENRYNEF
+568 LENRYNQF

-581 AGFRPY
+581 AGFKPY

-594 SLFFVSILLMAIFPP
+594 SLFFISILLMAIFPP

-644 ESEVYKVVN
+644 ESEIYKVVN

-832 YEINVRF
+832 YEINVRL
-839 DEEFKNDINSIIN
+839 DEEFRNDINSIIN

-875 QKNITSFSAIKHIDL
+875 QRNITSFSAIKHIDL

-915 ALSGYEAPQGVE
+915 ALSGYEAPLGVE
-927 YKFTGEIKQQ
+927 YRFTGEIKQQ

-981 GVFLGIVI
+981 GVFMGIII

-1017 IDYTQLLLDRKK
+1017 IDYTQLLFDRKK
-1029 EELNV
+1029 IDLN
-1034 EKDNMLSKDQIFEAI
+1034 MSKDEIIDKVTAMELVKTA
-1049 VSGGKARLRPV
+1049 GKARLKPV
-1060 ILTAITTILG
+1060 LLTAITTIFG
-1070 LIPLAIGLNID
+1070 LIPLAVGLNID
-1081 LMSLFSSGNPNI
+1081 FFSLFANWNPNV
-1093 YVGGDNVIFWGP
+1093 YLGGDNVIFWGP
-1105 LAWTVIFGL
+1105 LAWTVIFGI

-1122 VIVPVTFYLSKRAA
+1122 IIVPSMYYIIHLARIK
-1136 LKIREFK
+1136 LKNI
-1143 LN
+1143 

>member
-860 STGKTKE
+860 STGNTKE

-1017 IDYTQLLLDRKK
+1017 IDYTQLLFDRKK
-1029 EELNV
+1029 LDLN
-1034 EKDNMLSKDQIFEAI
+1034 MSKDEIIDKMTAMELVKTA
-1049 VSGGKARLRPV
+1049 GKARLKPV
-1060 ILTAITTILG
+1060 LLTAITTIFG
-1070 LIPLAIGLNID
+1070 LIPLAVGLNID
-1081 LMSLFSSGNPNI
+1081 FFSLFANWNPNV
-1093 YVGGDNVIFWGP
+1093 YLGGDNVIFWGP
-1105 LAWTVIFGL
+1105 LAWTVIFGI

-1122 VIVPVTFYLSKRAA
+1122 IIVPSMYYIIHLARIK
-1136 LKIREFK
+1136 LKNI
-1143 LN
+1143 

>member
-268 VASVSFREKE
+268 VASVSFSEKDV
-278 ATSFTRSFDQKTVML
+278 TSFTRSFDQKTVML

-308 SIQEIIKDAKENFLP
+308 SIQEIIKDAKQNFLP

-498 SFMDLSEREISR
+498 SFMDLSEQEISR
-510 TNLMKMTYILGG
+510 TNLIKLTYILGG

-702 FKFRRGMSSE
+702 FKFRRGTSSE
-712 ELRKEIQVELI
+712 ELRKEIQLELL

-860 STGKTKE
+860 STGKIQE

-1017 IDYTQLLLDRKK
+1017 IDYTQLLFDRKK
-1029 EELNV
+1029 IDLN
-1034 EKDNMLSKDQIFEAI
+1034 MSKDEIIDKMTAMELVKTA
-1049 VSGGKARLRPV
+1049 GKARLKPV
-1060 ILTAITTILG
+1060 LLTAITTIFG
-1070 LIPLAIGLNID
+1070 LIPLAVGLNID
-1081 LMSLFSSGNPNI
+1081 FFSLFANWNPNV
-1093 YVGGDNVIFWGP
+1093 YLGGDNVVFWGP
-1105 LAWTVIFGL
+1105 LAWTVIFGI

-1122 VIVPVTFYLSKRAA
+1122 IIVPSMYYIIHLARIK
-1136 LKIREFK
+1136 LKNI
-1143 LN
+1143 

>member
-1017 IDYTQLLLDRKK
+1017 IDYTQLLFDRKK
-1029 EELNV
+1029 IDLN
-1034 EKDNMLSKDQIFEAI
+1034 MSKDEIIDKITAMELVKTA
-1049 VSGGKARLRPV
+1049 GKARLKPV
-1060 ILTAITTILG
+1060 LLTAITTIFG
-1070 LIPLAIGLNID
+1070 LIPLAVGLNID
-1081 LMSLFSSGNPNI
+1081 FFSLFANWNPNV
-1093 YVGGDNVIFWGP
+1093 YLGGDNVIFWGP
-1105 LAWTVIFGL
+1105 LAWTVIFGI

-1122 VIVPVTFYLSKRAA
+1122 IIVPSMYYIIHLTRIK
-1136 LKIREFK
+1136 LKNI
-1143 LN
+1143 

>member
-239 VKIIGEVSD
+239 VKIIGEVSV

-257 KRDDGPVYLED
+257 KRDNGPVYLED
-268 VASVSFREKE
+268 VAFVSFREKE

-1017 IDYTQLLLDRKK
+1017 IDYTQLLFDRKK
-1029 EELNV
+1029 IDLN
-1034 EKDNMLSKDQIFEAI
+1034 MSKDEIIDKMTAMELVKTA
-1049 VSGGKARLRPV
+1049 GKARLKPV
-1060 ILTAITTILG
+1060 LLTAITTIFG
-1070 LIPLAIGLNID
+1070 LIPLAVGLNID
-1081 LMSLFSSGNPNI
+1081 FFSLFANWNPNV
-1093 YVGGDNVIFWGP
+1093 YLGGDNVIFWGP
-1105 LAWTVIFGL
+1105 LAWTVIFGI

-1122 VIVPVTFYLSKRAA
+1122 IIVPSMYYIIHLARIK
-1136 LKIREFK
+1136 LKNI
-1143 LN
+1143 

>member
-1 MNKKNKEFFLS
+1 MDKKNKEFFLS

-26 TIFLVSGITAYKT
+26 IIFLISGITAYKT

-50 SNIFVTTIFPGNN
+50 SNIFITTVFPGNN
-63 AEEIEKL
+63 AEEMEKL

-80 GVIGLIEIE
+80 GVIGLIDIE

-105 DIPTE
+105 EIPTAL
-110 VARLRVKDLVDNVTV
+110 ARQRVKDLVDNVTV

-133 NAKVDPNI
+133 NSKVDPNI

-165 LKEYAEYLD
+165 LKEYAEYIE
-174 TRIERLPQVKTVEVR
+174 TRIERLPQVKTVEIR
-189 GIQDFEVEIAVNPY
+189 GIQDFEVEVAVNPY
-203 KMKATKT
+203 MMKATKT
-210 SFGNIINAISQ
+210 SYSDIINAIAQ
-221 ENITISA
+221 ENVTISA

-248 PSQLNRLIV
+248 PSELNRIIV
-257 KRDDGPVYLED
+257 KRDNGPVYLED
-268 VASVSFREKE
+268 VASVSFKEKE
-278 ATSFTRSFDQKTVML
+278 ITSYTRSFDKKTIML
-293 EVVKRGGENAIFASN
+293 EVVKRGGQNAIFASN
-308 SIQEIIKDAKENFLP
+308 SIQEIIREAKKDFLP
-323 ENLDVVVQNDQSEYT
+323 SNLEVVIQNDQSEYT

-384 VILSAFGFTLNRM
+384 VILSAFGLTLNRM

-423 MSKEGMSRVQAAKLG
+423 MSKEGVPRIQAAKLG

-498 SFMDLSEREISR
+498 SFMDLSEKEISR
-510 TNLMKMTYILGG
+510 KNLLRMTYILGG
-522 LAIVFV
+522 FAIVFV
-528 LFQDTRAIGS
+528 LFQDTRAIGT

-553 IKNSA
+553 IKNLA
-558 VKFQNTLLVK
+558 IRFQNTFLIR
-568 LENRYNEF
+568 LENIYNDF

-581 AGFRPY
+581 SGIRPF
-587 LFLLGTI
+587 LFLAGTFL
-594 SLFFVSILLMAIFPP
+594 LFITSIVLMGIFPP
-609 KVEFFPDNEPQQI
+609 KIEFFPDNEPQQI

-631 TDIKKTNETSMLI
+631 TDIEKTNETLIQI
-644 ESEVYKVVN
+644 ESEIYEVIN
-653 NSKYIDNGYNFLVE
+653 NPKYLDGDYNFLVE

-702 FKFRRGMSSE
+702 FKYRRGMSSE
-712 ELRKEIQVELI
+712 ELRKDIQLELI
-723 EKFPGIAISV
+723 DRFPGIAISV
-733 EKDSQGPP
+733 EKDTQGPP

-751 GEDYEQLIETAIS
+751 GDDYERLIETAIS
-764 MKNYLNQENIEGIE
+764 MKNYLNKENIEGIE

-791 EFNVDREKAGELG
+791 EFQVDREKAGELG
-804 IPTGLVGQTIRNS
+804 IPTGLIGQTIRNS
-817 IIGSKAGIY
+817 IIGTKAGVY
-826 KLRGED
+826 KINGDD
-832 YEINVRF
+832 YQINVRL
-839 DEEFKNDINSIIN
+839 DEDYKNSINTIIN
-852 QNIVFRDQ
+852 QNIIFRDQ
-860 STGKTKE
+860 SNGKIKE
-867 VPIASIVD
+867 IPIASVVTE
-875 QKNITSFSAIKHIDL
+875 KNITSFSAIKHKEL
-890 QRVVTLYSSI
+890 QRSVTLYSSI
-900 LAGSNANEIVNTAEI
+900 LAGSNANEIVNSAEI
-915 ALSGYEAPQGVE
+915 SLSGFETPKGVDF
-927 YKFTGEIKQQ
+927 KFTGEIKQQ
-937 SENQEFLSGAL
+937 AENQSFLSGAL

-954 IILLLVFQFNSISKP
+954 IVLILVFQFNSISKP
-969 FIVLASIVLSFT
+969 LIVLASIILSFT

-1017 IDYTQLLLDRKK
+1017 IDYTQLLFDRKK
-1029 EELNV
+1029 IDLN
-1034 EKDNMLSKDQIFEAI
+1034 LSKDEIIEKSIALNLI
-1049 VSGGKARLRPV
+1049 KTAGKARLKPV
-1060 ILTAITTILG
+1060 LLTAITTIFG

-1081 LMSLFSSGNPNI
+1081 FFSLFANWNANI
-1093 YVGGDNVIFWGP
+1093 YIGGDNVVFWGP
-1105 LAWTVIFGL
+1105 LAWTVIFGI

-1122 VIVPVTFYLSKRAA
+1122 IIVPSMYYIIHLGRIK
-1136 LKIREFK
+1136 LKNI
-1143 LN
+1143 

>member
-308 SIQEIIKDAKENFLP
+308 SIQEIIEDAKENFLP

-1017 IDYTQLLLDRKK
+1017 IDYTQLLFDRKK
-1029 EELNV
+1029 IDLN
-1034 EKDNMLSKDQIFEAI
+1034 MSKDEIIDKMTAMELVKTA
-1049 VSGGKARLRPV
+1049 GKARLKPV
-1060 ILTAITTILG
+1060 LLTAITTIFG
-1070 LIPLAIGLNID
+1070 LIPLAVGLNID
-1081 LMSLFSSGNPNI
+1081 FFSLFANWNPNV
-1093 YVGGDNVIFWGP
+1093 YLGGDNVIFWGP
-1105 LAWTVIFGL
+1105 LAWTVIFGI

-1122 VIVPVTFYLSKRAA
+1122 IIVPSMYYIIHLARIK
-1136 LKIREFK
+1136 LKNI
-1143 LN
+1143 

>member
-323 ENLDVVVQNDQSEYT
+323 ENLDVVIQNDQSEYT

-1017 IDYTQLLLDRKK
+1017 IDYTQLLFDRKK
-1029 EELNV
+1029 IDLN
-1034 EKDNMLSKDQIFEAI
+1034 MSKDEIIDKMTAMELVKTA
-1049 VSGGKARLRPV
+1049 GKARLKPV
-1060 ILTAITTILG
+1060 LLTAITTIFG
-1070 LIPLAIGLNID
+1070 LIPLAVGLNID
-1081 LMSLFSSGNPNI
+1081 FFSLFANWNPNV
-1093 YVGGDNVIFWGP
+1093 YLGGDNVIFWGP
-1105 LAWTVIFGL
+1105 LAWTVIFGI

-1122 VIVPVTFYLSKRAA
+1122 IIVPSMYYIIHLARIK
-1136 LKIREFK
+1136 LKNI
-1143 LN
+1143 

>member
-510 TNLMKMTYILGG
+510 TNLIKMTYILGG

-1017 IDYTQLLLDRKK
+1017 IDYTQLLFDRKK
-1029 EELNV
+1029 IDLN
-1034 EKDNMLSKDQIFEAI
+1034 MSKDEIIDKMTAMELVKTA
-1049 VSGGKARLRPV
+1049 GKARLKPV
-1060 ILTAITTILG
+1060 LLTAITTIFG
-1070 LIPLAIGLNID
+1070 LIPLAVGLNID
-1081 LMSLFSSGNPNI
+1081 FFSLFANWNPNV
-1093 YVGGDNVIFWGP
+1093 YLGGDNVIFWGP
-1105 LAWTVIFGL
+1105 LAWTVIFGI

-1122 VIVPVTFYLSKRAA
+1122 IIVPSMYYIIHLARIK
-1136 LKIREFK
+1136 LKNI
-1143 LN
+1143 

>member
-268 VASVSFREKE
+268 VASVSFREKDV
-278 ATSFTRSFDQKTVML
+278 TSFTRSFDQKTVML

-308 SIQEIIKDAKENFLP
+308 SIQEIIKDAKQNFLP

-510 TNLMKMTYILGG
+510 TNLIKMTYILGG

-631 TDIKKTNETSMLI
+631 TDIKKTNETLMLI

-690 PHKALITMTMRE
+690 PHKALITITMRE

-712 ELRKEIQVELI
+712 ELRKEIQLELL

-860 STGKTKE
+860 STGKIQE

-1017 IDYTQLLLDRKK
+1017 IDYTQLLFDRKK
-1029 EELNV
+1029 IDLN
-1034 EKDNMLSKDQIFEAI
+1034 MSKDEIIDKMTAMELVKTA
-1049 VSGGKARLRPV
+1049 GKARLKPV
-1060 ILTAITTILG
+1060 LLTAITTIFG
-1070 LIPLAIGLNID
+1070 LIPLAVGLNID
-1081 LMSLFSSGNPNI
+1081 FFSLFANWNPNV
-1093 YVGGDNVIFWGP
+1093 YLGGDNVVFWGP
-1105 LAWTVIFGL
+1105 LAWTVIFGI

-1122 VIVPVTFYLSKRAA
+1122 IIVPSMYYIIHLARIK
-1136 LKIREFK
+1136 LKNI
-1143 LN
+1143 

>member
-423 MSKEGMSRVQAAKLG
+423 MSKEGMSRVKAAKLG

-498 SFMDLSEREISR
+498 SFMDLSEQEISR
-510 TNLMKMTYILGG
+510 TNLIKMTYILGG

-1017 IDYTQLLLDRKK
+1017 IDYTQLLFDRKK
-1029 EELNV
+1029 IDLN
-1034 EKDNMLSKDQIFEAI
+1034 MSKDEIIDKMTAMELVKTA
-1049 VSGGKARLRPV
+1049 GKARLKPV
-1060 ILTAITTILG
+1060 LLTAITTIFG
-1070 LIPLAIGLNID
+1070 LIPLAVGLNID
-1081 LMSLFSSGNPNI
+1081 FFSLFANWNPNV
-1093 YVGGDNVIFWGP
+1093 YLGGDNVIFWGP
-1105 LAWTVIFGL
+1105 LAWTVIFGI

-1122 VIVPVTFYLSKRAA
+1122 IIVPSMYYIIHLARIK
-1136 LKIREFK
+1136 LKNI
-1143 LN
+1143 

>member
-26 TIFLVSGITAYKT
+26 IIFLVSGITAYKT

-50 SNIFVTTIFPGNN
+50 SNIFVTTVFPGNN
-63 AEEIEKL
+63 AEEMEKL

-105 DIPTE
+105 EIPTAL
-110 VARLRVKDLVDNVTV
+110 ARQRVKDLVDNVTV

-189 GIQDFEVEIAVNPY
+189 GILDFEVEVAVDPY
-203 KMKATKT
+203 MMKATKT
-210 SFGNIINAISQ
+210 SFGDIINAIAQ
-221 ENITISA
+221 ENVTVSA
-228 GSLISDGQRRN
+228 GSLISAGQRRN
-239 VKIIGEVSD
+239 VKIIGEVSN
-248 PSQLNRLIV
+248 PNELNRIIV
-257 KRDDGPVYLED
+257 KRDNGPVYLED
-268 VASVSFREKE
+268 VASISFKEKE
-278 ATSFTRSFDQKTVML
+278 ITSYTRSFDKKTIML

-308 SIQEIIKDAKENFLP
+308 SIQEIIDEAKESFLP

-384 VILSAFGFTLNRM
+384 VILSAFGLTLNRM

-423 MSKEGMSRVQAAKLG
+423 MSKEGVSRVQAAKLG

-510 TNLMKMTYILGG
+510 KNLMRMTYVLGG
-522 LAIVFV
+522 FAIIFV
-528 LFQDTRAIGS
+528 LFNDTRAIGS
-538 LLAFICFLFWSYKYV
+538 LLAFICFLFWSYKYI

-558 VKFQNTLLVK
+558 IRFQNTFLVR
-568 LENRYNEF
+568 LENLYNSF
-576 LSFAL
+576 LSYALSGIRPFLFLAGTFAL
-581 AGFRPY
+581 
-587 LFLLGTI
+587 
-594 SLFFVSILLMAIFPP
+594 FVFSIVLMGIFPP
-609 KVEFFPDNEPQQI
+609 KIEFFPDNEPQQI

-631 TDIKKTNETSMLI
+631 TDIEKTNETSKQI
-644 ESEVYKVVN
+644 ESEIYKVAN
-653 NSKYIDNGYNFLVE
+653 NSKYFDGDYNFLVE

-702 FKFRRGMSSE
+702 FKYRRGMSSE
-712 ELRKEIQVELI
+712 ELRKDIQLELI
-723 EKFPGIAISV
+723 GRFPGIAISV

-751 GEDYEQLIETAIS
+751 GDDYEKLIETAIS
-764 MKNYLNQENIEGIE
+764 MKNYLNKENIEGIE

-791 EFNVDREKAGELG
+791 EFIVDREKAGELG

-817 IIGSKAGIY
+817 IIGSKAGVY
-826 KLRGED
+826 KLKGED
-832 YEINVRF
+832 YQINVRL
-839 DEEFKNDINSIIN
+839 DEEYKNNINTIIN
-852 QNIVFRDQ
+852 QNIIFRDQ
-860 STGKTKE
+860 ATGKTKE
-867 VPIASIVD
+867 VPIASVVNER
-875 QKNITSFSAIKHIDL
+875 NITSFSAIKHINL

-915 ALSGYEAPQGVE
+915 SLSGFETPKGVE
-927 YKFTGEIKQQ
+927 FKFTGEIKQQ
-937 SENQEFLSGAL
+937 AENQSFLSGAL

-954 IILLLVFQFNSISKP
+954 IILILVFQFNSISKP
-969 FIVLASIVLSFT
+969 FIVLASIILSFT

-1017 IDYTQLLLDRKK
+1017 IDYTQLLFDRKK
-1029 EELNV
+1029 IDLN
-1034 EKDNMLSKDQIFEAI
+1034 LSKEDIIDKNIALDL
-1049 VSGGKARLRPV
+1049 VKTAGKARLKPV
-1060 ILTAITTILG
+1060 LLTAITTIFG
-1070 LIPLAIGLNID
+1070 LIPLAVGLNID
-1081 LMSLFSSGNPNI
+1081 FFTLFADWNANI
-1093 YVGGDNVIFWGP
+1093 YIGGDNVIFWGP
-1105 LAWTVIFGL
+1105 LAWTVIFGI

-1122 VIVPVTFYLSKRAA
+1122 IIVPSMYYIIHLGRIK
-1136 LKIREFK
+1136 LKNI
-1143 LN
+1143 

>member
-268 VASVSFREKE
+268 VASVSFKEKE

-1017 IDYTQLLLDRKK
+1017 IDYTQLLFDRKK
-1029 EELNV
+1029 IDLN
-1034 EKDNMLSKDQIFEAI
+1034 MSKDEIIDKMTAMELVKKA
-1049 VSGGKARLRPV
+1049 GKARLKPV
-1060 ILTAITTILG
+1060 LLTAITTIFG
-1070 LIPLAIGLNID
+1070 LIPLAVGLNID
-1081 LMSLFSSGNPNI
+1081 FFSLFANWNPNV
-1093 YVGGDNVIFWGP
+1093 YLGGDNVIFWGP
-1105 LAWTVIFGL
+1105 LAWTVIFGI

-1122 VIVPVTFYLSKRAA
+1122 IIVPSMYYIIHLARIK
-1136 LKIREFK
+1136 LKNI
-1143 LN
+1143 

>member
-1 MNKKNKEFFLS
+1 MDWTVHTKSGHKIKTGFEHTITDIQVLDIDEPWSGS
-12 SWAINNKTIIYVLM
+12 SGFGANYDRYNAKTYFGAFYLQDRIIFEGMTLNLGLRTDYWIPGRYVEDAINDT
-26 TIFLVSGITAYKT
+26 
-39 MPRELFPEINS
+39 
-50 SNIFVTTIFPGNN
+50 SNII
-63 AEEIEKL
+63 
-70 ITDPLEQEIK
+70 ITDR
-80 GVIGLIEIE
+80 
-89 STSSE
+89 
-94 GISIINIEFDD
+94 
-105 DIPTE
+105 
-110 VARLRVKDLVDNVTV
+110 ARQIFEDE
-125 GDDWPTFN
+125 TFN
-133 NAKVDPNI
+133 FPW
-141 FEFDIAERFPVLNI
+141 FED
-155 SLVGDYKVEE
+155 
-165 LKEYAEYLD
+165 
-174 TRIERLPQVKTVEVR
+174 
-189 GIQDFEVEIAVNPY
+189 PY

-948 LTGIAL
+948 LTGIAP
-954 IILLLVFQFNSISKP
+954 VS
-969 FIVLASIVLSFT
+969 
-981 GVFLGIVI
+981 
-989 FNLTFSILMTMLGII
+989 
-1004 SLTGIIVNNAVVL
+1004 
-1017 IDYTQLLLDRKK
+1017 YTH
-1029 EELNV
+1029 
-1034 EKDNMLSKDQIFEAI
+1034 
-1049 VSGGKARLRPV
+1049 
-1060 ILTAITTILG
+1060 
-1070 LIPLAIGLNID
+1070 
-1081 LMSLFSSGNPNI
+1081 
-1093 YVGGDNVIFWGP
+1093 
-1105 LAWTVIFGL
+1105 
-1114 TFATFLTL
+1114 LTL
-1122 VIVPVTFYLSKRAA
+1122 PTKA
-1136 LKIREFK
+1136 
-1143 LN
+1143 

>member
-817 IIGSKAGIY
+817 IIGSKAGVY

-1017 IDYTQLLLDRKK
+1017 IDYTQLLFDRKK
-1029 EELNV
+1029 IDLN
-1034 EKDNMLSKDQIFEAI
+1034 MSKDEIIDKITAMELVKTA
-1049 VSGGKARLRPV
+1049 GKARLKPV
-1060 ILTAITTILG
+1060 LLTAITTIFG
-1070 LIPLAIGLNID
+1070 LIPLAVGLNID
-1081 LMSLFSSGNPNI
+1081 FFSLFANWNPNV
-1093 YVGGDNVIFWGP
+1093 YLGGDNVIFWGP
-1105 LAWTVIFGL
+1105 LAWTVIFGI

-1122 VIVPVTFYLSKRAA
+1122 IIVPSMYYIIHLARIK
-1136 LKIREFK
+1136 LKNI
-1143 LN
+1143 

>member
-498 SFMDLSEREISR
+498 SFMDLSEQEISR

-712 ELRKEIQVELI
+712 ELRKEIQIELI

-1017 IDYTQLLLDRKK
+1017 IDYTQLLFDRKK
-1029 EELNV
+1029 IDLN
-1034 EKDNMLSKDQIFEAI
+1034 MSKDEIIDKMTAMELVKTA
-1049 VSGGKARLRPV
+1049 GKARLKPV
-1060 ILTAITTILG
+1060 LLTAITTIFG
-1070 LIPLAIGLNID
+1070 LIPLAVGLNID
-1081 LMSLFSSGNPNI
+1081 FFSLFANWNPNV
-1093 YVGGDNVIFWGP
+1093 YLGGDNVIFWGP
-1105 LAWTVIFGL
+1105 LAWTVIFGI

-1122 VIVPVTFYLSKRAA
+1122 IIVPSMYYIIHLARIK
-1136 LKIREFK
+1136 LKNI
-1143 LN
+1143 